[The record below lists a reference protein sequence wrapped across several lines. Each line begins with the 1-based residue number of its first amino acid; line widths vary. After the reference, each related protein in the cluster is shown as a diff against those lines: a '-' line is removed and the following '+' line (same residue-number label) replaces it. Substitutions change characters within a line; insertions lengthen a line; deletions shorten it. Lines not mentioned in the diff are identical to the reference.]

1 MSDPYQA
8 TLGFND
14 HQVAELAKRAV
25 TPEQAQAAGVIP
37 AQHDEDLI
45 LLWGTPDYWTEANG
59 YLPGMLYPLVS
70 PTPGV
75 AVQYQLK
82 PDTPHVNED
91 GSVSKYLFP
100 KGFRPVLH
108 VARHV
113 PGAMRALLVEGTHQ
127 VIAAAVY
134 APPECSVYGI
144 SGCWSW
150 QSGGEPTEDLMD
162 LSGTSDAII
171 VLDADAGTNLQVY
184 EAGLALAAEL
194 AIYGVDSV
202 KFAQVPGRGKDGL
215 DDVLA
220 KRPEAV
226 RHRLIELMIT
236 EAIAKPAAKKPSATE
251 QARKEAAARRE
262 ERQQAP
268 GGMFFDPV
276 SGGLLVKTLSEFIRE
291 SYPAALSAE
300 GKVAMYDNG
309 VYGID
314 GLSFL
319 SAITQLLGERFV
331 ASHHSNAEKFTMG
344 ELANEGRF
352 LPDRMT
358 APVLNVPN
366 GMLDLV
372 SGELL
377 PHSPDYFSTAQFAVP
392 WEPDATAPTYERW
405 LKESIGAGQMA
416 DLEEA
421 ASAILDPSTTPT
433 KALFL
438 FGPSRSGKSTFLRLL
453 MALAGSR
460 NTSGVTLHQLV
471 ENRFMAANVYGK
483 LLNVAADLSA
493 NHVEDLSIF
502 KLMTGEDLIM
512 ADRKYGGQFSF
523 TNRALFAFSAN
534 ELPTVG
540 EGSRA
545 YSERIKP
552 FQFGRTFAGAE
563 KPEIELA
570 MLQEL
575 PGILVRLV
583 AAWRARRE
591 RGTALVTDPQVRET
605 FEIASDKVRQFV
617 VQRLVIGKGFMT
629 TTEIHR
635 ELKEWAADEGKLA
648 LGRTKM
654 AARLETIPGV
664 ERVTG
669 PNKTRGWN
677 LSKLPA
683 SMIDNE
689 IGSRVGPP
697 VAELVAELGS
707 EDKTDTALVGVGK
720 TDKTPTMVAELQS
733 SPTTPPAIFVLSYQD
748 QQGEK
753 VKNHILAYRGNSAT
767 LQPDNSDSYA
777 NPDQY
782 LIASAHQYTSLC
794 AEGHEEILVDGL
806 WFACPICYPAT
817 ARTAP
822 VESE

>member
-1 MSDPYQA
+1 MSEPYQT

-14 HQVAELAKRAV
+14 HQVAELAKRAI
-25 TPEQAQAAGVIP
+25 TTEQARAAGVIGAQSAADLPPGAP
-37 AQHDEDLI
+37 A
-45 LLWGTPDYWTEANG
+45 YWAT
-59 YLPGMLYPLVS
+59 YLPGLLFPLVS
-70 PTPGV
+70 PTPGTP
-75 AVQYQLK
+75 VQYQLK
-82 PDTPHVNED
+82 PDIPRANED
-91 GSVSKYLFP
+91 GTTSKYLFP
-100 KGFRPVLH
+100 KGFQPVLH
-108 VARHV
+108 VARAV

-127 VIAAAVY
+127 VIAAAIY
-134 APPECSVYGI
+134 APDNCSVYGI

-150 QSGGEPTEDLMD
+150 QSGGSPTNDLLD
-162 LSGTSDAII
+162 LAEVGDAVI
-171 VLDADAGTNLQVY
+171 VLDADAASNLQVY
-184 EAGLALAAEL
+184 EAGLALGTEL
-194 AIYGVDSV
+194 GFYGVSSV
-202 KFAQVPGRGKDGL
+202 KFAQVPGRGNDGL

-220 KRPEAV
+220 KRPQEV
-226 RHRLIELMIT
+226 RHRLMETLVST
-236 EAIAKPAAKKPSATE
+236 ALAKPAPKAPSRTDA
-251 QARKEAAARRE
+251 ARKEAAERRE

-268 GGMFFDPV
+268 GGMFFDPH
-276 SGGLLVKTLSEFIRE
+276 SGGLLVKTLSEFIRD

-300 GKVAMYDNG
+300 HKVAMYDNG

-319 SAITQLLGERFV
+319 SAITQLLGERFL
-331 ASHHSNAEKFTMG
+331 ASHHTNTEKFTTG

-358 APVLNVPN
+358 APLLNVTN
-366 GMLDLV
+366 GMLDLRT
-372 SGELL
+372 GELL
-377 PHSPDYFSTAQFAVP
+377 PHSPDYFSTAQFAVTWDP
-392 WEPDATAPTYERW
+392 TARAPVYEQW
-405 LKESIGAGQMA
+405 LRDSIGEGQMA

-421 ASAILDPSTTPT
+421 ASAILDPSATPT

-453 MALAGSR
+453 MAVAGAR

-552 FQFGRTFAGAE
+552 FHFNRSFAGAE

-570 MLQEL
+570 MLAEL
-575 PGILVRLV
+575 PGILVRWV

-591 RGTALVTDPQVRET
+591 RGTALATDPAVRER

-617 VQRLVIGKGFMT
+617 VSRLVVGKGFMT
-629 TTEIHR
+629 TTEVHQAFR
-635 ELKEWAADEGKLA
+635 EWAQDEGKLT

-664 ERVTG
+664 QRIQNSAKV
-669 PNKTRGWN
+669 RGWN
-677 LSKLPA
+677 LSKLPPGK
-683 SMIDNE
+683 IDDQGE
-689 IGSRVGPP
+689 AVTLLPG
-697 VAELVAELGS
+697 AELRANS
-707 EDKTDTALVGVGK
+707 APMDKTDTVLKGGDNS
-720 TDKTPTMVAELQS
+720 DKTPEAGAEYAELSHPTPVVDFLFTEVDHGLVKNPQS
-733 SPTTPPAIFVLSYQD
+733 
-748 QQGEK
+748 QQG
-753 VKNHILAYRGNSAT
+753 GQT
-767 LQPDNSDSYA
+767 LHTLLPDKTDTYVSGW
-777 NPDQY
+777 
-782 LIASAHQYTSLC
+782 ASRHALPYTSQCDL
-794 AEGHEEILVDGL
+794 GHDEVLVDGL
-806 WFACPICYPAT
+806 WYACPLCHPST
-817 ARTAP
+817 AR
-822 VESE
+822 SDS

>member
-1 MSDPYQA
+1 MSEPYQT
-8 TLGFND
+8 TLGFNE
-14 HQVAELAKRAV
+14 HQVAELAKRAI
-25 TPEQAQAAGVIP
+25 TPEQARAAGVIP
-37 AQHDEDLI
+37 VLTDADRVDGMDAWWTQEAGVI
-45 LLWGTPDYWTEANG
+45 PGLLFP
-59 YLPGMLYPLVS
+59 MVS
-70 PTPGV
+70 PTPGTP
-75 AVQYQLK
+75 VQYQIK
-82 PDTPHVNED
+82 PDVPWTDAD
-91 GSVSKYLFP
+91 GEEHKYLFAT
-100 KGFRPVLH
+100 GFEPVLH
-108 VARHV
+108 VARAV
-113 PGAMRALLVEGTHQ
+113 PGALHTLLVEGTHQ
-127 VIAAAVY
+127 VIAAAIY
-134 APPECSVYGI
+134 APDNCAVYGL

-150 QSGGEPTEDLMD
+150 KSKLKITRDLIEIA
-162 LSGTSDAII
+162 GQDAVV
-171 VLDADAGTNLQVY
+171 VLDADSGSNPQVY
-184 EAGLALAAEL
+184 AAGAALKADLRGAGAAT
-194 AIYGVDSV
+194 V
-202 KFAQVPGRGKDGL
+202 KFAQLSTFGGGKDGL
-215 DDVLA
+215 DDILA
-220 KRPEAV
+220 MRDVSIRTNIIQLLVHDA
-226 RHRLIELMIT
+226 LD
-236 EAIAKPAAKKPSATE
+236 KPAATKPDAKKA
-251 QARKEAAARRE
+251 EAEARRKAKMA
-262 ERQQAP
+262 AP

-276 SGGLLVKTLSEFIRE
+276 SGGLLVKTLSEFIRA

-591 RGTALVTDPQVRET
+591 RGVALVTDPQVRET
-605 FEIASDKVRQFV
+605 FEIASDRVRQFLAARCV
-617 VQRLVIGKGFMT
+617 VGKGFMT
-629 TTEIHR
+629 TAEVHTAF
-635 ELKEWAADEGKLA
+635 KEWAADESRSA
-648 LGRTKM
+648 LGRNKL
-654 AARLETIPGV
+654 AARLETVPGV
-664 ERVTG
+664 EHVRNG
-669 PNKTRGWN
+669 PSKVRGWN
-677 LSKLPA
+677 ISMLHKSQFDQGREHESATGWQFLPP
-683 SMIDNE
+683 
-689 IGSRVGPP
+689 G
-697 VAELVAELGS
+697 
-707 EDKTDTALVGVGK
+707 DKTDTPQVGVGK
-720 TDKTPTMVAELQS
+720 TDKTDGVVATVAVLNLPSPVVRKHES
-733 SPTTPPAIFVLSYQD
+733 SEVDHGVTLFPGTGQGAEKLPLLPPDKTDSS
-748 QQGEK
+748 
-753 VKNHILAYRGNSAT
+753 SA
-767 LQPDNSDSYA
+767 D
-777 NPDQY
+777 PDQY
-782 LIASAHQYTSLC
+782 LVASAHPYTSMCEL
-794 AEGHEEILVDGL
+794 GHEEILVDGL
-806 WFACPICYPAT
+806 WYACPICHPVT

-822 VESE
+822 IESE